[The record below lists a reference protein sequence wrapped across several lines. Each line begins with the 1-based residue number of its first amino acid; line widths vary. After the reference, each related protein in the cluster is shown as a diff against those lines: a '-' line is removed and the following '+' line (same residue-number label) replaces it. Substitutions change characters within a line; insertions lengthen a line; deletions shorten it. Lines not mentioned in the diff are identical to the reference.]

1 MIDSEIEL
9 RHRPVVGQSRPVV
22 RVIEACRQT
31 EGGGFIVRR
40 PFPAAGIDNLDPFL
54 LLDEMGP
61 ADYGPGEAIGAPDHP
76 HRGFETVTYLL
87 DGAMEHRDSTGAHGV
102 INPGAVQWMT
112 AGAGVVHSE
121 MPTADVRSSG
131 GCVHGFQIWVNL
143 RAADK
148 MIPPRYQGFEA
159 SELASADLA
168 NGGRLRVI
176 AGTIG
181 GLTGPVETT
190 SPATYGHAS
199 LAPGDRVD
207 WEVPTGH
214 TAFVYVFSGA
224 VTVNGTDADD
234 GRLVLLSRDE
244 GGATVTNRDEGTA
257 EVLLLAG
264 EPLGE
269 PIARYGPFV
278 MNTRQELIDA
288 FEDFQAGR
296 LGSIPAAGTG
306 VHRD

>member
-1 MIDSEIEL
+1 MSENQIVAQ
-9 RHRPVVGQSRPVV
+9 RPVEQ
-22 RVIEACRQT
+22 VIAARRQT
-31 EGGGFIVRR
+31 EGGGFVVRR
-40 PFPAAGIDNLDPFL
+40 PFPTAGIDNLDPFL

-61 ADYGPGEAIGAPDHP
+61 ANYGPGEAIGAPDHP

-121 MPTADVRSSG
+121 MPTADILAVG
-131 GCVHGFQIWVNL
+131 GRVHGFQIWVNL

-159 SELASADLA
+159 SELAQTDLDH
-168 NGGRLRVI
+168 GGRLRVI

-190 SPATYGHAS
+190 SPVTYGHAS

-207 WEVPTGH
+207 WEVPVGH
-214 TAFVYVFSGA
+214 TAFVHNFSGA
-224 VTVNGTDADD
+224 VTVNGTDAED
-234 GRLVLLSRDE
+234 GELVLLSRDE
-244 GGATVTNRDEGTA
+244 GAVTVASRGDGTS

-288 FEDFQAGR
+288 FDDFQAGR
-296 LGSIPAAGTG
+296 LGSIPPVGTG
-306 VHRD
+306 VTRN